1 MTPLLQTRLE
11 KAAADCGFEL
21 PSEPEGDALVLRS
34 TRFPESVTVRFL
46 GVEDFELSTPTSMML
61 PANAAGNV
69 LPVRGFDAL
78 YDALLK
84 VAATARTMPD
94 RVAEK
99 FAQVTATLPRST
111 EAERLVVQR
120 VGQDLFRGALLD
132 YWQGRCCVTG
142 LDMPELLRASHI
154 KPWAMCERDEER
166 LDVFNGLLL
175 SPTLDAMFDG
185 GWITFSPAGS
195 ILISAV
201 LSPTALGV
209 LGIPNNGHVNGLQSR
224 HQHYLDFHRRQV
236 FRAENG
242 ARS

>member
-1 MTPLLQTRLE
+1 MNSLQQTRVE

-21 PSEPEGDALVLRS
+21 PPETMGDFLVLRS

-46 GVEDFELSTPTSMML
+46 GDEAFELVAPTSMML
-61 PANAAGNV
+61 PANATGNV
-69 LPVRGFDAL
+69 LPVHGFDAL

-84 VAATARTMPD
+84 AAATARTMPD

-99 FAQVTATLPRST
+99 FGQMTANLPRST

-142 LDMPELLRASHI
+142 LDVPGLLRASHI
-154 KPWAMCERDEER
+154 KPWAACDRDEER

-175 SPTLDAMFDG
+175 SPTLDALFDG
-185 GWITFSPAGS
+185 GWITFSTAGKVV
-195 ILISAV
+195 ISAA
-201 LSPTALGV
+201 LPPQALAALGTS
-209 LGIPNNGHVNGLQSR
+209 PGLRVDALQAR
-224 HQHYLDFHRRQV
+224 HQRYLEFHRREV
-236 FRAENG
+236 FRIGTAG
-242 ARS
+242 